1 VNKIETIKNL
11 TAKLLQYCDEYYN
24 LDRPTISDTEYD
36 KKFDELKSLEDKT
49 GFWLANSPTRKVQGQ
64 VLDCFTKVKHSK
76 PMLSAAKTKDVNEI
90 KRFIGNQPFYCSYK
104 LDGCFTSSCKI
115 SMADGTYKNIN
126 KIQIGDFVLSCSP
139 DGIVQPKRVSNVFY
153 NGLKKQEEWMTIY
166 TEKGVPKC
174 IDKDDPSY
182 GGTKCTKNHMF
193 FTPNGYIEA
202 QKLKSGDII
211 YKQYHT
217 PSKIQQQAILGML
230 LGDGWFVKRSNTY
243 SDVLEIHTSKTKNNG
258 YDDIIYKFEK
268 MFKTFNPKITH
279 KTSGYSKVKNNMTN
293 INFHTMALPNYFND
307 NKNHI
312 RCGITWTDEILSHMT
327 NLSWAIFFIDDGSL
341 VKSQE
346 EGKNVTNKIAGA
358 ILHTNRHPY
367 ENVKILSDYLNN
379 IGLFNYIE
387 LEKPIVNEELGDGY
401 IIRISQ
407 DSSMKFFSMI
417 APYIPREL
425 RAKKLPNR
433 TDIQECEEIKWW
445 ENDDSYIGLS
455 EEKIYKI
462 TIPSPQREHSLKA
475 YDIEVEDNH
484 NYFANNHLVHN
495 CTLVVRYENGE
506 FVQAVTRG
514 NGEIGEDVT
523 AQAKMITNLPMHIDY
538 NDKLELRGEC
548 VISWKNFHKI
558 NESLDEPY
566 SHPRNLAAGS
576 LRQLDTNITKQR
588 NLSYVVFECVSD
600 LYDNNALFD
609 SKLDELGYLDCL
621 GFETVGRCTG
631 NVDDCIEGMQ
641 PEWYQYPCDGLIFE
655 MCMKSYS
662 KTLPVTAHHEGC
674 RMALKWADEMYE
686 TTLRDVEWNPTRSG
700 LIAPVA
706 IFDEIDLDGALTTR
720 ATLHNLSIIEQLELG
735 IGDTITVYRS
745 NMVIP
750 KVYDNLTRSNTLT
763 IPTTCPCCG
772 EPTEIKYTDNS
783 KVLMCTNPNCAA
795 KKLAQF
801 THFVSR
807 KAMNIDGLSEKTLEL
822 LISHGFLHNYKDIY
836 HLKEYKNK
844 ITQLPGMGAKSVD
857 KLLDSIEKSRAVTLD
872 RFITALGIPN
882 IGSSAA
888 KAISKQFNGDHYD
901 FVQALANGYDFSQ
914 IDDFG
919 EITNKSLHDWW
930 DSKDPMAELLPVEM
944 NFIVEN
950 DVGSSSN
957 LDGKS
962 FCITGSLT
970 HYPNRDALVKAIEDN
985 GGKYVSGVSKKT
997 DYLINNDTTS
1007 TSGKN
1012 KKAVELNIPIISE
1025 EDFLKMLSE

>member
-1 VNKIETIKNL
+1 MNKIETIKNL
-11 TAKLLQYCDEYYN
+11 TAELLQYCDEYYN

-76 PMLSAAKTKDVNEI
+76 PMLSAAKTKDINEI
-90 KRFIGNQPFYCSYK
+90 KRFIGDQPFYCSYK
-104 LDGCFTSSCKI
+104 LDG
-115 SMADGTYKNIN
+115 
-126 KIQIGDFVLSCSP
+126 L
-139 DGIVQPKRVSNVFY
+139 
-153 NGLKKQEEWMTIY
+153 
-166 TEKGVPKC
+166 
-174 IDKDDPSY
+174 
-182 GGTKCTKNHMF
+182 
-193 FTPNGYIEA
+193 
-202 QKLKSGDII
+202 
-211 YKQYHT
+211 
-217 PSKIQQQAILGML
+217 
-230 LGDGWFVKRSNTY
+230 
-243 SDVLEIHTSKTKNNG
+243 
-258 YDDIIYKFEK
+258 
-268 MFKTFNPKITH
+268 
-279 KTSGYSKVKNNMTN
+279 
-293 INFHTMALPNYFND
+293 
-307 NKNHI
+307 
-312 RCGITWTDEILSHMT
+312 
-327 NLSWAIFFIDDGSL
+327 
-341 VKSQE
+341 
-346 EGKNVTNKIAGA
+346 
-358 ILHTNRHPY
+358 
-367 ENVKILSDYLNN
+367 
-379 IGLFNYIE
+379 
-387 LEKPIVNEELGDGY
+387 
-401 IIRISQ
+401 
-407 DSSMKFFSMI
+407 
-417 APYIPREL
+417 
-425 RAKKLPNR
+425 
-433 TDIQECEEIKWW
+433 
-445 ENDDSYIGLS
+445 
-455 EEKIYKI
+455 
-462 TIPSPQREHSLKA
+462 
-475 YDIEVEDNH
+475 
-484 NYFANNHLVHN
+484 
-495 CTLVVRYENGE
+495 TLVVRYENGE

-523 AQAKMITNLPMHIDY
+523 AQARMISNLPIHIDY
-538 NDKLELRGEC
+538 KDKLELRGEC

-558 NESLDEPY
+558 NESLDDPY

-600 LYDNNALFD
+600 LYDNNALLD
-609 SKLDELGYLDCL
+609 SKWDELGYLDYL

-631 NVDDCIEGMQ
+631 NIDDCTEGMQ

-772 EPTEIKYTDNS
+772 EPTGIKYTDNS

-836 HLKEYKNK
+836 RLKEHKNE
-844 ITQLPGMGAKSVD
+844 ITQLPGMGVKSVD
-857 KLLDSIEKSRAVTLD
+857 KLLDSIEKSRTVTLD

-919 EITNKSLHDWW
+919 EITNKSIHDWW
-930 DSKDPMAELLPVEM
+930 NSKDPMVELLPVEM
-944 NFIVEN
+944 TFVVEN
-950 DVGSSSN
+950 DVSSSSSLN
-957 LDGKS
+957 GKS

-970 HYPNRDALVKAIEDN
+970 HYANRDALVKAIEDN

-1007 TSGKN
+1007 TSSKN
-1012 KKAVELNIPIISE
+1012 KKAIELNIPIISE
-1025 EDFLKMLSE
+1025 DDFLKMLSE

>member
-1 VNKIETIKNL
+1 MNKIETIKNL

-36 KKFDELKSLEDKT
+36 KKFDELKSLEDQT

-76 PMLSAAKTKDVNEI
+76 PMLSAAKTKDANEI

-104 LDGCFTSSCKI
+104 LDG
-115 SMADGTYKNIN
+115 
-126 KIQIGDFVLSCSP
+126 L
-139 DGIVQPKRVSNVFY
+139 
-153 NGLKKQEEWMTIY
+153 
-166 TEKGVPKC
+166 
-174 IDKDDPSY
+174 
-182 GGTKCTKNHMF
+182 
-193 FTPNGYIEA
+193 
-202 QKLKSGDII
+202 
-211 YKQYHT
+211 
-217 PSKIQQQAILGML
+217 
-230 LGDGWFVKRSNTY
+230 
-243 SDVLEIHTSKTKNNG
+243 
-258 YDDIIYKFEK
+258 
-268 MFKTFNPKITH
+268 
-279 KTSGYSKVKNNMTN
+279 
-293 INFHTMALPNYFND
+293 
-307 NKNHI
+307 
-312 RCGITWTDEILSHMT
+312 
-327 NLSWAIFFIDDGSL
+327 
-341 VKSQE
+341 
-346 EGKNVTNKIAGA
+346 
-358 ILHTNRHPY
+358 
-367 ENVKILSDYLNN
+367 
-379 IGLFNYIE
+379 
-387 LEKPIVNEELGDGY
+387 
-401 IIRISQ
+401 
-407 DSSMKFFSMI
+407 
-417 APYIPREL
+417 
-425 RAKKLPNR
+425 
-433 TDIQECEEIKWW
+433 
-445 ENDDSYIGLS
+445 
-455 EEKIYKI
+455 
-462 TIPSPQREHSLKA
+462 
-475 YDIEVEDNH
+475 
-484 NYFANNHLVHN
+484 
-495 CTLVVRYENGE
+495 TLVVRYENGE

-523 AQAKMITNLPMHIDY
+523 AQARMITNLPMHIDY

-588 NLSYVVFECVSD
+588 NLSYVVFECVSN

-631 NVDDCIEGMQ
+631 NIDDCIEGMQ

-686 TTLRDVEWNPTRSG
+686 TILRDVEWNPTRSG

-735 IGDTITVYRS
+735 IGDVITVYRS
-745 NMVIP
+745 NMVVP

-772 EPTEIKYTDNS
+772 DPTEIKYTDNS
-783 KVLMCTNPNCAA
+783 KVLMCTNLNCAA

-807 KAMNIDGLSEKTLEL
+807 KAMSIDGLSEKTLEL

-836 HLKEYKNK
+836 RLKEHKNE
-844 ITQLPGMGAKSVD
+844 ITQLPGMGVKSVD
-857 KLLDSIEKSRAVTLD
+857 KLLDSIEKSRTVTLD

-919 EITNKSLHDWW
+919 EITNKSIHDWW
-930 DSKDPMAELLPVEM
+930 NSKDPMVELLPVEM
-944 NFIVEN
+944 TFVVEN
-950 DVGSSSN
+950 DVSSSSSLN
-957 LDGKS
+957 GKS

-970 HYPNRDALVKAIEDN
+970 HYANRDALVKAIEDN

-1012 KKAVELNIPIISE
+1012 KKAIELNIPIISE
-1025 EDFLKMLSE
+1025 DDFLKMLSE

>member
-1 VNKIETIKNL
+1 MEKIERIKEL
-11 TAKLLQYCDEYYN
+11 TVELLQYCHEYYD
-24 LDRPTISDTEYD
+24 LDRPTISDAEYD
-36 KKFDELKSLEDKT
+36 KKYNELEQLENEAN
-49 GFWLANSPTRKVQGQ
+49 FYLANSPTHKVQGQ

-76 PMLSAAKTKDVNEI
+76 PMLSAAKTKDINEI
-90 KRFIGNQPFYCSYK
+90 KKFIGNQPFYCSYK

-166 TEKGVPKC
+166 TEKGVLKC
-174 IDKDDPSY
+174 IDEDDPSY

-217 PSKIQQQAILGML
+217 PSKIQQQVILGML

-243 SDVLEIHTSKTKNNG
+243 SDVLEIHTSKTKNNE

-293 INFHTMALPNYFND
+293 INFHTMALPNYFNN

-379 IGLFNYIE
+379 IGIFNYIE

-401 IIRISQ
+401 IIRLSQ

-462 TIPSPQREHSLKA
+462 TTPSPQREHSLKA

-495 CTLVVRYENGE
+495 CTLVVRYKNGE

-523 AQAKMITNLPMHIDY
+523 AQARMITNLPMHIAY
-538 NDKLELRGEC
+538 NRELELRGEC
-548 VISWKNFHKI
+548 VISWENFRKI
-558 NESLDEPY
+558 NVTLDEPY

-600 LYDNNALFD
+600 LYDEDTLFD
-609 SKLDELGYLDCL
+609 SKWDELGYLDYL
-621 GFETVGRCTG
+621 GFETVNRCTG
-631 NVDDCIEGMQ
+631 DINACTEGMQ

-662 KTLPVTAHHEGC
+662 KSLPATAHHEGC

-686 TTLRDVEWNPTRSG
+686 TTLLDVEWNPTRTG
-700 LIAPVA
+700 LISPVA
-706 IFDEIDLDGALTTR
+706 VFQPVDLDGAITTR

-750 KVYDNLTRSNTLT
+750 KIDDNLTRSNTLK
-763 IPTTCPCCG
+763 IPTTCPCCRQ
-772 EPTEIKYTDNS
+772 PTEIKYTDNS
-783 KVLMCTNPNCAA
+783 KVLMCTNPDCAA

-807 KAMNIDGLSEKTLEL
+807 KCMNIDGLSSATLET
-822 LISHGFLHNYKDIY
+822 LISHGFIHKYKDIY
-836 HLKEYKNK
+836 HLSDHRSELIKLDGY
-844 ITQLPGMGAKSVD
+844 GAKSID
-857 KLLDSIEKSRAVTLD
+857 NLLESIEKSRNVKLEN
-872 RFITALGIPN
+872 FIAALGIPL
-882 IGSSAA
+882 IGNTAS
-888 KAISKQFNGDHYD
+888 KTISKFFNGSYGKFFDAWEHGFD
-901 FVQALANGYDFSQ
+901 FTIL
-914 IDDFG
+914 DDFG
-919 EITNKSLHDWW
+919 KA
-930 DSKDPMAELLPVEM
+930 MADAM
-944 NFIVEN
+944 NDAWVNPNPLWYGIDKEFSFIVEK
-950 DVGSSSN
+950 
-957 LDGKS
+957 KS
-962 FCITGSLT
+962 ADNSLSRLKFCITGTFSQ
-970 HYPNRDALVKAIEDN
+970 PRDKLKAMLESKGAKFI
-985 GGKYVSGVSKKT
+985 SSVSKNL
-997 DYLINNDTTS
+997 DVLFVGD
-1007 TSGKN
+1007 
-1012 KKAVELNIPIISE
+1012 KAGSKLTKAQQLGIKIADENELM
-1025 EDFLKMLSE
+1025 KMLGN

>member
-1 VNKIETIKNL
+1 MNKIETIKNL

-36 KKFDELKSLEDKT
+36 KKFDELKSLEDQT

-76 PMLSAAKTKDVNEI
+76 PMLSAAKTKDINEI
-90 KRFIGNQPFYCSYK
+90 KRFIGDQPFYCSYK
-104 LDGCFTSSCKI
+104 LDG
-115 SMADGTYKNIN
+115 
-126 KIQIGDFVLSCSP
+126 L
-139 DGIVQPKRVSNVFY
+139 
-153 NGLKKQEEWMTIY
+153 
-166 TEKGVPKC
+166 
-174 IDKDDPSY
+174 
-182 GGTKCTKNHMF
+182 
-193 FTPNGYIEA
+193 
-202 QKLKSGDII
+202 
-211 YKQYHT
+211 
-217 PSKIQQQAILGML
+217 
-230 LGDGWFVKRSNTY
+230 
-243 SDVLEIHTSKTKNNG
+243 
-258 YDDIIYKFEK
+258 
-268 MFKTFNPKITH
+268 
-279 KTSGYSKVKNNMTN
+279 
-293 INFHTMALPNYFND
+293 
-307 NKNHI
+307 
-312 RCGITWTDEILSHMT
+312 
-327 NLSWAIFFIDDGSL
+327 
-341 VKSQE
+341 
-346 EGKNVTNKIAGA
+346 
-358 ILHTNRHPY
+358 
-367 ENVKILSDYLNN
+367 
-379 IGLFNYIE
+379 
-387 LEKPIVNEELGDGY
+387 
-401 IIRISQ
+401 
-407 DSSMKFFSMI
+407 
-417 APYIPREL
+417 
-425 RAKKLPNR
+425 
-433 TDIQECEEIKWW
+433 
-445 ENDDSYIGLS
+445 
-455 EEKIYKI
+455 
-462 TIPSPQREHSLKA
+462 
-475 YDIEVEDNH
+475 
-484 NYFANNHLVHN
+484 
-495 CTLVVRYENGE
+495 TLVVRYENGE

-523 AQAKMITNLPMHIDY
+523 AQARMISNLPMHIDY
-538 NDKLELRGEC
+538 KDKLELRGEC

-558 NESLDEPY
+558 NESLDDPY

-600 LYDNNALFD
+600 LYDNNALLD
-609 SKLDELGYLDCL
+609 SKWDELGYLDYL

-631 NVDDCIEGMQ
+631 NIDDCTEGMQ

-772 EPTEIKYTDNS
+772 DPTEIKYTDNS
-783 KVLMCTNPNCAA
+783 KVLMCTNLNCAA

-807 KAMNIDGLSEKTLEL
+807 KAMSIDGLSEKTLEL

-836 HLKEYKNK
+836 RLKEHKNE
-844 ITQLPGMGAKSVD
+844 ITQLPGMGVKSVD
-857 KLLDSIEKSRAVTLD
+857 KLLDSIEKSRTVTLD

-919 EITNKSLHDWW
+919 EITNKSIHDWW
-930 DSKDPMAELLPVEM
+930 NSKDPMVELLPVEM
-944 NFIVEN
+944 TFVVEN
-950 DVGSSSN
+950 DVSSSSSLN
-957 LDGKS
+957 GKS

-970 HYPNRDALVKAIEDN
+970 HYANRDALVKAIEDN

-1012 KKAVELNIPIISE
+1012 KKAIELNIPIISE
-1025 EDFLKMLSE
+1025 DDFLKMLSE

>member
-1 VNKIETIKNL
+1 MNKIETIKNL

-24 LDRPTISDTEYD
+24 LDSPTISDTEYD
-36 KKFDELKSLEDKT
+36 KKFDELKSLEDQT

-76 PMLSAAKTKDVNEI
+76 PMLSAAKTKDANEI

-104 LDGCFTSSCKI
+104 LDG
-115 SMADGTYKNIN
+115 
-126 KIQIGDFVLSCSP
+126 L
-139 DGIVQPKRVSNVFY
+139 
-153 NGLKKQEEWMTIY
+153 
-166 TEKGVPKC
+166 
-174 IDKDDPSY
+174 
-182 GGTKCTKNHMF
+182 
-193 FTPNGYIEA
+193 
-202 QKLKSGDII
+202 
-211 YKQYHT
+211 
-217 PSKIQQQAILGML
+217 
-230 LGDGWFVKRSNTY
+230 
-243 SDVLEIHTSKTKNNG
+243 
-258 YDDIIYKFEK
+258 
-268 MFKTFNPKITH
+268 
-279 KTSGYSKVKNNMTN
+279 
-293 INFHTMALPNYFND
+293 
-307 NKNHI
+307 
-312 RCGITWTDEILSHMT
+312 
-327 NLSWAIFFIDDGSL
+327 
-341 VKSQE
+341 
-346 EGKNVTNKIAGA
+346 
-358 ILHTNRHPY
+358 
-367 ENVKILSDYLNN
+367 
-379 IGLFNYIE
+379 
-387 LEKPIVNEELGDGY
+387 
-401 IIRISQ
+401 
-407 DSSMKFFSMI
+407 
-417 APYIPREL
+417 
-425 RAKKLPNR
+425 
-433 TDIQECEEIKWW
+433 
-445 ENDDSYIGLS
+445 
-455 EEKIYKI
+455 
-462 TIPSPQREHSLKA
+462 
-475 YDIEVEDNH
+475 
-484 NYFANNHLVHN
+484 
-495 CTLVVRYENGE
+495 TLVVRYENGE

-523 AQAKMITNLPMHIDY
+523 AQARMITNLPMHIDY

-558 NESLDEPY
+558 NESLNEPY

-588 NLSYVVFECVSD
+588 NLSYVVFECVSN

-631 NVDDCIEGMQ
+631 NIDDCIEGMQ

-686 TTLRDVEWNPTRSG
+686 TILRDVEWNPTRSG

-735 IGDTITVYRS
+735 IGDVITVYRS
-745 NMVIP
+745 NMVVP

-772 EPTEIKYTDNS
+772 DPTEIKYTDNS
-783 KVLMCTNPNCAA
+783 KVLMCTNLNCAA

-807 KAMNIDGLSEKTLEL
+807 KAMSIDGLSEKTLEL

-836 HLKEYKNK
+836 RLKEHKNE
-844 ITQLPGMGAKSVD
+844 ITQLPGMGVKSVD
-857 KLLDSIEKSRAVTLD
+857 KLLDSIEKSRTVTLD

-930 DSKDPMAELLPVEM
+930 DSKDPMVELLPVEM

-1012 KKAVELNIPIISE
+1012 KKAIELNIPIISE
-1025 EDFLKMLSE
+1025 DDFLKMLSE

>member
-1 VNKIETIKNL
+1 MNKIETIKNL

-24 LDRPTISDTEYD
+24 LDSPTISDTEYD
-36 KKFDELKSLEDKT
+36 KKFDELKSLEDQT

-76 PMLSAAKTKDVNEI
+76 PMLSAAKTKDANEI

-104 LDGCFTSSCKI
+104 LDG
-115 SMADGTYKNIN
+115 
-126 KIQIGDFVLSCSP
+126 L
-139 DGIVQPKRVSNVFY
+139 
-153 NGLKKQEEWMTIY
+153 
-166 TEKGVPKC
+166 
-174 IDKDDPSY
+174 
-182 GGTKCTKNHMF
+182 
-193 FTPNGYIEA
+193 
-202 QKLKSGDII
+202 
-211 YKQYHT
+211 
-217 PSKIQQQAILGML
+217 
-230 LGDGWFVKRSNTY
+230 
-243 SDVLEIHTSKTKNNG
+243 
-258 YDDIIYKFEK
+258 
-268 MFKTFNPKITH
+268 
-279 KTSGYSKVKNNMTN
+279 
-293 INFHTMALPNYFND
+293 
-307 NKNHI
+307 
-312 RCGITWTDEILSHMT
+312 
-327 NLSWAIFFIDDGSL
+327 
-341 VKSQE
+341 
-346 EGKNVTNKIAGA
+346 
-358 ILHTNRHPY
+358 
-367 ENVKILSDYLNN
+367 
-379 IGLFNYIE
+379 
-387 LEKPIVNEELGDGY
+387 
-401 IIRISQ
+401 
-407 DSSMKFFSMI
+407 
-417 APYIPREL
+417 
-425 RAKKLPNR
+425 
-433 TDIQECEEIKWW
+433 
-445 ENDDSYIGLS
+445 
-455 EEKIYKI
+455 
-462 TIPSPQREHSLKA
+462 
-475 YDIEVEDNH
+475 
-484 NYFANNHLVHN
+484 
-495 CTLVVRYENGE
+495 TLVVRYENGE

-523 AQAKMITNLPMHIDY
+523 AQARMITNLPMHIDY

-588 NLSYVVFECVSD
+588 NLSYVVFECVSN

-631 NVDDCIEGMQ
+631 NIDDCIEGMQ

-686 TTLRDVEWNPTRSG
+686 TILRDVEWNPTRSG

-735 IGDTITVYRS
+735 IGDVITVYRS
-745 NMVIP
+745 NMVVP

-772 EPTEIKYTDNS
+772 DPTEIKYTDNS
-783 KVLMCTNPNCAA
+783 KVLMCTNLNCAA

-807 KAMNIDGLSEKTLEL
+807 KAMSIDGLSEKTLEL

-836 HLKEYKNK
+836 RLKEHKNE
-844 ITQLPGMGAKSVD
+844 ITQLPGMGVKSVD
-857 KLLDSIEKSRAVTLD
+857 KLLDSIEKSRTVTLD

-901 FVQALANGYDFSQ
+901 FVQALTNGYDFSQ

-930 DSKDPMAELLPVEM
+930 DSKDPMVELLPVEM

-957 LDGKS
+957 LDDKS

-1012 KKAVELNIPIISE
+1012 KKAIELNIPIISE
-1025 EDFLKMLSE
+1025 DDFLKMLSE

>member
-1 VNKIETIKNL
+1 MNKIETIKNL

-36 KKFDELKSLEDKT
+36 KKFDELKSLEDQT
-49 GFWLANSPTRKVQGQ
+49 GFWLSNSPTRKVQGQ

-76 PMLSAAKTKDVNEI
+76 PMLSAAKTKDINEI
-90 KRFIGNQPFYCSYK
+90 KKFIGDQPFYCSYK
-104 LDGCFTSSCKI
+104 LDG
-115 SMADGTYKNIN
+115 
-126 KIQIGDFVLSCSP
+126 L
-139 DGIVQPKRVSNVFY
+139 
-153 NGLKKQEEWMTIY
+153 
-166 TEKGVPKC
+166 
-174 IDKDDPSY
+174 
-182 GGTKCTKNHMF
+182 
-193 FTPNGYIEA
+193 
-202 QKLKSGDII
+202 
-211 YKQYHT
+211 
-217 PSKIQQQAILGML
+217 
-230 LGDGWFVKRSNTY
+230 
-243 SDVLEIHTSKTKNNG
+243 
-258 YDDIIYKFEK
+258 
-268 MFKTFNPKITH
+268 
-279 KTSGYSKVKNNMTN
+279 
-293 INFHTMALPNYFND
+293 
-307 NKNHI
+307 
-312 RCGITWTDEILSHMT
+312 
-327 NLSWAIFFIDDGSL
+327 
-341 VKSQE
+341 
-346 EGKNVTNKIAGA
+346 
-358 ILHTNRHPY
+358 
-367 ENVKILSDYLNN
+367 
-379 IGLFNYIE
+379 
-387 LEKPIVNEELGDGY
+387 
-401 IIRISQ
+401 
-407 DSSMKFFSMI
+407 
-417 APYIPREL
+417 
-425 RAKKLPNR
+425 
-433 TDIQECEEIKWW
+433 
-445 ENDDSYIGLS
+445 
-455 EEKIYKI
+455 
-462 TIPSPQREHSLKA
+462 
-475 YDIEVEDNH
+475 
-484 NYFANNHLVHN
+484 
-495 CTLVVRYENGE
+495 TLVVRYENGE

-523 AQAKMITNLPMHIDY
+523 AQARMITNLPMHIDY

-600 LYDNNALFD
+600 LYDNHTLFD

-631 NVDDCIEGMQ
+631 NIDDCIEGMQ

-783 KVLMCTNPNCAA
+783 KVLMCTNLNCAA

-807 KAMNIDGLSEKTLEL
+807 KAMSIDGLSEKTLEL

-836 HLKEYKNK
+836 RLKEHKNE
-844 ITQLPGMGAKSVD
+844 ITQLPGMGVKSVD
-857 KLLDSIEKSRAVTLD
+857 KLLDSIEKSRTVTLD

-919 EITNKSLHDWW
+919 EITNKSIHDWW
-930 DSKDPMAELLPVEM
+930 NSKDPMVELLPVEM

-1012 KKAVELNIPIISE
+1012 KKAIELDIPIISE
-1025 EDFLKMLSE
+1025 NDFLKMLSE

>member
-1 VNKIETIKNL
+1 MNKIETIKNL

-24 LDRPTISDTEYD
+24 LDSPTISDTEYD
-36 KKFDELKSLEDKT
+36 KKFDELKSLEDQT

-76 PMLSAAKTKDVNEI
+76 PMLSAAKTKDANEI

-104 LDGCFTSSCKI
+104 LDG
-115 SMADGTYKNIN
+115 
-126 KIQIGDFVLSCSP
+126 L
-139 DGIVQPKRVSNVFY
+139 
-153 NGLKKQEEWMTIY
+153 
-166 TEKGVPKC
+166 
-174 IDKDDPSY
+174 
-182 GGTKCTKNHMF
+182 
-193 FTPNGYIEA
+193 
-202 QKLKSGDII
+202 
-211 YKQYHT
+211 
-217 PSKIQQQAILGML
+217 
-230 LGDGWFVKRSNTY
+230 
-243 SDVLEIHTSKTKNNG
+243 
-258 YDDIIYKFEK
+258 
-268 MFKTFNPKITH
+268 
-279 KTSGYSKVKNNMTN
+279 
-293 INFHTMALPNYFND
+293 
-307 NKNHI
+307 
-312 RCGITWTDEILSHMT
+312 
-327 NLSWAIFFIDDGSL
+327 
-341 VKSQE
+341 
-346 EGKNVTNKIAGA
+346 
-358 ILHTNRHPY
+358 
-367 ENVKILSDYLNN
+367 
-379 IGLFNYIE
+379 
-387 LEKPIVNEELGDGY
+387 
-401 IIRISQ
+401 
-407 DSSMKFFSMI
+407 
-417 APYIPREL
+417 
-425 RAKKLPNR
+425 
-433 TDIQECEEIKWW
+433 
-445 ENDDSYIGLS
+445 
-455 EEKIYKI
+455 
-462 TIPSPQREHSLKA
+462 
-475 YDIEVEDNH
+475 
-484 NYFANNHLVHN
+484 
-495 CTLVVRYENGE
+495 TLVVRYENGE

-523 AQAKMITNLPMHIDY
+523 AQARMITNLPMHIDY

-588 NLSYVVFECVSD
+588 NLSYVVFECVSN

-631 NVDDCIEGMQ
+631 NIDDCIEGMQ

-686 TTLRDVEWNPTRSG
+686 TILRDVEWNPTRSG

-735 IGDTITVYRS
+735 IGDVITVYRS
-745 NMVIP
+745 NMVVP

-772 EPTEIKYTDNS
+772 DPTEIKYTDNS
-783 KVLMCTNPNCAA
+783 KVLMCTNLNCAA

-807 KAMNIDGLSEKTLEL
+807 KAMSIDGLSEKTLEL

-836 HLKEYKNK
+836 RLKEHKNE
-844 ITQLPGMGAKSVD
+844 ITQLPGMGVKSVD
-857 KLLDSIEKSRAVTLD
+857 KLLDSIEKSRTVTLD

-901 FVQALANGYDFSQ
+901 FVQALTNGYDFSQ

-930 DSKDPMAELLPVEM
+930 DSKDPMVELLPVEM

-1012 KKAVELNIPIISE
+1012 KKAIELNIPIISE
-1025 EDFLKMLSE
+1025 DDFLKMLSE

>member
-1 VNKIETIKNL
+1 MNKIETIKNL

-36 KKFDELKSLEDKT
+36 KKFDELKSLEDQT

-76 PMLSAAKTKDVNEI
+76 PMLSAAKTKDANEI

-104 LDGCFTSSCKI
+104 LDG
-115 SMADGTYKNIN
+115 
-126 KIQIGDFVLSCSP
+126 L
-139 DGIVQPKRVSNVFY
+139 
-153 NGLKKQEEWMTIY
+153 
-166 TEKGVPKC
+166 
-174 IDKDDPSY
+174 
-182 GGTKCTKNHMF
+182 
-193 FTPNGYIEA
+193 
-202 QKLKSGDII
+202 
-211 YKQYHT
+211 
-217 PSKIQQQAILGML
+217 
-230 LGDGWFVKRSNTY
+230 
-243 SDVLEIHTSKTKNNG
+243 
-258 YDDIIYKFEK
+258 
-268 MFKTFNPKITH
+268 
-279 KTSGYSKVKNNMTN
+279 
-293 INFHTMALPNYFND
+293 
-307 NKNHI
+307 
-312 RCGITWTDEILSHMT
+312 
-327 NLSWAIFFIDDGSL
+327 
-341 VKSQE
+341 
-346 EGKNVTNKIAGA
+346 
-358 ILHTNRHPY
+358 
-367 ENVKILSDYLNN
+367 
-379 IGLFNYIE
+379 
-387 LEKPIVNEELGDGY
+387 
-401 IIRISQ
+401 
-407 DSSMKFFSMI
+407 
-417 APYIPREL
+417 
-425 RAKKLPNR
+425 
-433 TDIQECEEIKWW
+433 
-445 ENDDSYIGLS
+445 
-455 EEKIYKI
+455 
-462 TIPSPQREHSLKA
+462 
-475 YDIEVEDNH
+475 
-484 NYFANNHLVHN
+484 
-495 CTLVVRYENGE
+495 TLVVRYENGE

-523 AQAKMITNLPMHIDY
+523 AQARMMTNLPMHIDY

-588 NLSYVVFECVSD
+588 NLSYVVFECVSN

-631 NVDDCIEGMQ
+631 NIDDCIEGMQ

-686 TTLRDVEWNPTRSG
+686 TILRDVEWNPTRSG

-735 IGDTITVYRS
+735 IGDVITVYRS
-745 NMVIP
+745 NMVVP

-772 EPTEIKYTDNS
+772 DPTEFKYTDNS

-807 KAMNIDGLSEKTLEL
+807 KAMSIDGLSEKTLEL

-836 HLKEYKNK
+836 RLKEHKNE
-844 ITQLPGMGAKSVD
+844 ITQLPGMGVKSVD
-857 KLLDSIEKSRAVTLD
+857 KLLDSIEKSRTVTLD

-919 EITNKSLHDWW
+919 EITNKSIHDWW
-930 DSKDPMAELLPVEM
+930 NSKDPMVELLPVEM
-944 NFIVEN
+944 TFVVEN
-950 DVGSSSN
+950 DVSSSSSLN
-957 LDGKS
+957 GKS

-970 HYPNRDALVKAIEDN
+970 HYANRDALVKAIEDN

-1012 KKAVELNIPIISE
+1012 KKAIELNIPIISE
-1025 EDFLKMLSE
+1025 DDFLKMLSE